1 MNAIEINSFIMDG
14 QLQLEFNYSTK
25 EFKEETIKTLT
36 ESYIN
41 RLIDIIQHCEMKK
54 FLKKHPLTM
63 EIWIYPLEIWSRF
76 YQAEKR

>member
-1 MNAIEINSFIMDG
+1 MDG

-41 RLIDIIQHCEMKK
+41 RLIDIIQHCGMKN
-54 FLKKHPLTM
+54 
-63 EIWIYPLEIWSRF
+63 S
-76 YQAEKR
+76 